1 MRYIGPHVSI
11 RGSVAL
17 SVGRAYY
24 LRASGFAIFTK
35 NQRTWSAPPLRKDDA
50 EVFRETMKD
59 LGYPPESVLPHA
71 GYLINPATPDEEL
84 RKKSLALFIDEARR
98 TEGLGLR
105 VLNIHP
111 GAYREGDAAD
121 GIRRAAAMIDQVLS
135 EVPGIRIAVE
145 NTAGS
150 GTILGSRF
158 EELDALL
165 SASSCRD
172 RIGFTL
178 DTAHLC
184 GAGYDVR
191 NDPDGILGKF
201 VSAFGREKLYGMH
214 LNDSKVPLGSAK
226 DRHESLGK
234 GCIGMEAFIAIVRNS
249 ATDGIPLI
257 LETPDESAWA
267 DEISLLRKASE
278 D

>member
-11 RGSVAL
+11 RESIAL
-17 SVGRAYY
+17 SVTRAHE
-24 LRASGFAIFTK
+24 LGATGFAIFTK
-35 NQRTWSAPPLRKDDA
+35 NQRIWSAPPLRKDDA
-50 EVFRETMKD
+50 EAFRNAMMEC
-59 LGYPPESVLPHA
+59 GYPPESVLPHA

-84 RKKSLALFIDEARR
+84 RKKSLSLFIDEARR
-98 TEGLGLR
+98 TAELGLG
-105 VLNIHP
+105 VINIHP
-111 GAYREGDAAD
+111 GAYKEGEAYD

-145 NTAGS
+145 NTAGA

-158 EELDALL
+158 EELEALL

-201 VSAFGREKLYGMH
+201 VSIFGRDKLYGMH
-214 LNDSKVPLGSAK
+214 LNDSKVPLGSVK

-249 ATDGIPLI
+249 AADGIPLI

-267 DEISLLRKASE
+267 DEVSTLRKASE

>member
-11 RGSVAL
+11 RESIAL
-17 SVGRAYY
+17 SVTRAHE
-24 LRASGFAIFTK
+24 LGATGFAIFTK
-35 NQRTWSAPPLRKDDA
+35 NQRIWSAPPLRKDDA
-50 EVFRETMKD
+50 EAFRNAMMEY
-59 LGYPPESVLPHA
+59 GYPPESVLPHA

-84 RKKSLALFIDEARR
+84 RKKSLSLFIDEARR
-98 TEGLGLR
+98 TAELGLG
-105 VLNIHP
+105 VINIHP
-111 GAYREGDAAD
+111 GAYKEGEASD

-145 NTAGS
+145 NTAGA

-158 EELDALL
+158 EELDELL
-165 SASSCRD
+165 SSSSCRD

-191 NDPDGILGKF
+191 NDPDRILGRF
-201 VSAFGREKLYGMH
+201 VSIFGSEKLYGMH

-226 DRHESLGK
+226 DRHESIGK
-234 GCIGMEAFIAIVRNS
+234 GCIGIEAFIAIVRNS

-267 DEISLLRKASE
+267 DEVSTLRKASE